1 MDQEVK
7 SEDQTYTFSG
17 TGRVASEWQDI
28 FAKEGKHSISDWA
41 IRAISGIDYDAKHRL
56 ARGRKYK
63 VRLLFMRDIADASR
77 RSIEEMNKFAAHLC
91 GKKASVGLKAELVF
105 LLRERFTNQDLR
117 ELNISRIIVPHPPL
131 YTYGDELCW
140 LRVDGFDK
148 GSNVGTENVEPGS
161 AWDDQAAFAY
171 LV

>member
-7 SEDQTYTFSG
+7 SEDNIHVFSG
-17 TGRVASEWQDI
+17 TGRLASEWQDI
-28 FAKEGKHSISDWA
+28 FAKEKKHSISDWA
-41 IRAISGIDYDAKHRL
+41 TRAISGFDYDAKHRL

-77 RSIEEMNKFAAHLC
+77 RSIEEMNRLAGRLC
-91 GKKASVGLKAELVF
+91 GKKASMGLKAELAF
-105 LLRERFTNQDLR
+105 LLRERFTNQDLCG
-117 ELNISRIIVPHPPL
+117 LNVTRIIVPHPPL

-140 LRVDGFDK
+140 LRIDGFDK